1 MMDALIF
8 DCDGT
13 LADTMPAHYLS
24 WQETLAPYGVD
35 FPEARFWALGGWT
48 AEAIVTVLAREQGI
62 ELDPAAVAVEKD
74 LSYDKHLPGVRPI
87 PEVVRVA
94 MAHRGR
100 LPMAVATGGTRG
112 FCERILEQ
120 IGVADWFDAV
130 VCAEDV
136 PTCKPEPEIFLE
148 AARLLNAPPSAC
160 VVYEDTDPGIEAAR
174 RAGMS
179 WVDVRKLI
187 QSRP

>member
-1 MMDALIF
+1 MNALIF

-13 LADTMPAHYLS
+13 LADTMPAHHVS
-24 WQETLAPYGVD
+24 WLETLAPYRIA
-35 FPEARFWALGGWT
+35 FPEERFWALGGYT
-48 AEAIVTVLAREQGI
+48 AEAIVSVLAREQGI
-62 ELDPAAVAVEKD
+62 TVNASQIAREKD
-74 LSYDKHLPGVRPI
+74 ASYTRHLPSVRPI
-87 PEVVRVA
+87 TEVVEVA
-94 MAHRGR
+94 RAARGR
-100 LPMAVATGGTRG
+100 VPMAVATGGSRA
-112 FCERILEQ
+112 FCEEILRR

>member
-1 MMDALIF
+1 MDGLIF

-24 WQETLAPYGVD
+24 WQDTLAPYGLL

-48 AEAIVTVLAREQGI
+48 AQAIVAQLAEEQGVD
-62 ELDPAAVAVEKD
+62 LDPARVAQEKD
-74 LSYDKHLPGVRPI
+74 RSYARFLPEVRPI
-87 PEVVRVA
+87 PAVVEVARR
-94 MAHRGR
+94 HRGR
-100 LPMAVATGGTRG
+100 LPMAVATGGSRA
-112 FCERILEQ
+112 FCHEILRRIEIL
-120 IGVADWFDAV
+120 DWFDAV

-148 AARLLNAPPSAC
+148 AARLLGVDPTRC
-160 VVYEDTDPGIEAAR
+160 RVYEDTDPGIEAAR

-179 WVDVRKLI
+179 WVDVRSL
-187 QSRP
+187 

>member
-1 MMDALIF
+1 
-8 DCDGT
+8 
-13 LADTMPAHYLS
+13 
-24 WQETLAPYGVD
+24 
-35 FPEARFWALGGWT
+35 
-48 AEAIVTVLAREQGI
+48 
-62 ELDPAAVAVEKD
+62 
-74 LSYDKHLPGVRPI
+74 
-87 PEVVRVA
+87 
-94 MAHRGR
+94 
-100 LPMAVATGGTRG
+100 MAVATGGSRA
-112 FCERILEQ
+112 FCEEILRR